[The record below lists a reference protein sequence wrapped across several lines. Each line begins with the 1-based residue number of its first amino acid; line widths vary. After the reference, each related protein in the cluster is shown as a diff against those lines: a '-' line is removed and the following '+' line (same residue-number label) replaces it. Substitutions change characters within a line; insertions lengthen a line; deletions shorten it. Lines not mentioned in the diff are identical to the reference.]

1 LEWCEEWVKI
11 ESYDL
16 HGMIDFAIRLELG
29 KEEHHIVNTEQRDQ
43 YQSRFGQ
50 LSAKEIHHILAH
62 DYC

>member
-1 LEWCEEWVKI
+1 
-11 ESYDL
+11 
-16 HGMIDFAIRLELG
+16 MIDFAIRLELG